1 MDHTTA
7 EHLKMIFNKY
17 SRELLKIEGVKQ
29 VAVCDG
35 FIGVVLETYAHKTI
49 SHLPQTLEGYPV
61 QEIRLRKGEG
71 ISEWIVRHMSGGE

>member
-17 SRELLKIEGVKQ
+17 SRELLTIEGVKQ

-35 FIGVVLETYAHKTI
+35 FIGVVLEAYDHKTI
-49 SHLPQTLEGYPV
+49 SRLPHALEGYPV
-61 QEIRLRKGEG
+61 QEIRLQPGEG
-71 ISEWIVRHMSGGE
+71 ISEWIARQV